1 MASFNDK
8 LKIATAVSG
17 YSRQDLS
24 SQHITSS
31 DFFEF
36 SVAKSFELVPNQKI
50 SIDMFTQAR
59 LAPMPVPTF
68 GRARIN
74 NRAYFVPYR
83 TVFPAWNDFITDTN
97 HSYSNG
103 TSSLVGKVPT
113 LSNHSFVA
121 FLSSAQI
128 STEIINDDTTSDD
141 VDFTVI
147 RSDGTHHYNFTR
159 QGRIAYKILRSLGYG
174 FDFNLLH
181 NDQDLSLLPLFA
193 VAKVY
198 IDWYYPSAYA
208 ADSRLAAVEGW
219 LKYDMPNF
227 TTSFG
232 VQDLHDIM
240 NVIVLVNYD
249 SDYFVSAWENP
260 AMPND
265 GASSSN
271 FVFRDVTNGTG
282 SSYSRQIY
290 STSGDSSTGA
300 GNAPVIAG
308 VGSNNT
314 YVPTGVGNL
323 GALSQYAL
331 NTLRALTDY
340 MKRHQLV
347 GARALDRYLA
357 RFGINL
363 PAERLNRSNYIGYH
377 SQVIH
382 FGDVTSTSDTSG
394 ANLGDYAGKGIS
406 ADNCEF
412 QFSATEYGQL
422 IIISTIV
429 PIVGYYQ
436 GQHRNTL
443 HITKGDFWTPEFDN
457 LGVQAISA
465 REVYLPL
472 DATKTTEA
480 GEDYSEST
488 SYSDVVFG
496 FTPRYAEYK
505 CAFDLLSG
513 DYVLNS
519 RNAGKD
525 SWHLFRD
532 LDPLFA
538 GKDTSE
544 IVHDVQF
551 VRGVD
556 NEQYARIFYNTD
568 VKYNHFSIIHN
579 FNVTSMF
586 PGKSLWDTYEF
597 SDNDN
602 PKVVEDVNGVKAN

>member
-8 LKIATAVSG
+8 MRVATAISG
-17 YSRQDLS
+17 YTRQDLS

-36 SVAKSFELVPNQKI
+36 SVAKCLELVPNQKI

-74 NRAYFVPYR
+74 NRAYFVPFR
-83 TVFPAWNDFITDTN
+83 TVFPAWNDFITDAN

-103 TSSLVGKVPT
+103 SSSLVSKVPT

-121 FLSSAQI
+121 FLRSAI
-128 STEIINDDTTSDD
+128 NSTEILSDDITSDD

-147 RSDGTHHYNFTR
+147 ASDGAHHYNFTR
-159 QGRIAYKILRSLGYG
+159 QGRISYKILRSLGYA

-181 NDQDLSLLPLFA
+181 NDEDLSLLPLFC

-208 ADSRLAAVEGW
+208 SDARLAAVEGW
-219 LKYDMPNF
+219 LKFDLPTF
-227 TTSFG
+227 TTTFG
-232 VQDLHDIM
+232 VQALQDIM
-240 NVIVLVNYD
+240 NVLVLVNYD

-260 AMPND
+260 SMPNA
-265 GASSSN
+265 GASST
-271 FVFRDVTNGTG
+271 FALKDITNGSAG
-282 SSYSRQIY
+282 SYSRQIV
-290 STSGDSSTGA
+290 STPNDTSVGSD
-300 GNAPVIAG
+300 NAPVIAG
-308 VGSNNT
+308 TTNT
-314 YVPTGVGNL
+314 GATYPSGFSNL

-331 NTLRALTDY
+331 NALRALTDY

-377 SQVIH
+377 SQVVH
-382 FGDVTSTSDTSG
+382 FGDVTATADTSG

-406 ADNCEF
+406 ADSCEF
-412 QFSATEYGQL
+412 EFSATEYGCL
-422 IIISTIV
+422 VIISTIV

-436 GQHRNTL
+436 GQHRTTM
-443 HITKGDFWTPEFDN
+443 HVTKGDFWTPEFDN

-472 DATKTTEA
+472 DGTKTTEA
-480 GEDYSEST
+480 GEDYADST

-505 CAFDLLSG
+505 CAYDILSG

-525 SWHLFRD
+525 SWHLFRN
-532 LDPLFA
+532 LDALFA

-544 IVHDVQF
+544 IVHDVSF

-579 FNVTSMF
+579 FNITSMF

-602 PKVVEDVNGVKAN
+602 PKVVEDVNGVKSN